1 MRWPASPRPYP
12 GCGMLD
18 KRPIHLMLPCP
29 PPTRH
34 RAWGDYYFGQSLSEA
49 LQECGHDVIVSMRS
63 SGVRFRDKIADWWR
77 ARQLSVPENAVEL
90 VLLGLPPEVA
100 RSSRPRIAWL
110 MYKHEAIADDQ
121 LQQLDHLF
129 VASDPFAAKMRAAG
143 HAPEVLLQCTDPK
156 RFSPDM
162 ASEQNA
168 SELLFVGNRGP
179 LEPRPIVRGALRS
192 GHTVSVWGT
201 GWDDLADQI
210 DFRGIHVSNEV
221 LGSHYASAKVV
232 LNDHRKIMLQ
242 DEFISNRIYDSLAC
256 ARPVVTEEMA
266 GMPEEFG
273 DGAVPYQNEEDI
285 VAAIEAALS
294 TSPSRLSEISR
305 YTRAH
310 HSFLERAK
318 VISARI
324 DQIGSRGPL

>member
-1 MRWPASPRPYP
+1 MVN
-12 GCGMLD
+12 

-63 SGVRFRDKIADWWR
+63 RGPRFRDKLADWWH

-90 VLLGLPPEVA
+90 VLLGLPPEIKK
-100 RSSRPRIAWL
+100 SNRPRIAWL
-110 MYKHEAIADDQ
+110 MYKHEAIADEE

-129 VASDPFAAKMRAAG
+129 VASAPFADKMRAAG

-156 RFSPDM
+156 RFFPAL
-162 ASEQNA
+162 ASDQYA

-179 LEPRPIVRGALRS
+179 LEPRPIVSGALKS

-201 GWDDLADQI
+201 GWDDVADQI
-210 DFRGIHVSNEV
+210 DFRGIHVSNDV
-221 LGSHYASAKVV
+221 LGRHYASAKVV
-232 LNDHRKIMLQ
+232 LNDHRKIMLK

-256 ARPVVTEEMA
+256 GRPIITEKMA
-266 GMPEEFG
+266 GMPDEFS
-273 DGAVPYQNEEDI
+273 DGAVMYQNEKDI
-285 VAAIEAALS
+285 LDAIETALTAQ
-294 TSPSRLSEISR
+294 TSALTEISD

-310 HSFLERAK
+310 HSFFQRAK
-318 VISARI
+318 AISDRI
-324 DQIGSRGPL
+324 DQIDGKGVV